1 MKSVQLAVNGTLMRG
16 LELNKNLLAVGATF
30 VKEATTAPIYKLWS
44 INDVH
49 PAMQRVADGGAA
61 IALEVW
67 EVPTSG
73 VATVLLQEPPGLVVG
88 KIQLGDGAFILGVLG
103 EAYACEEQREIT
115 EFEGWRRYQLA
126 MQKTIP

>member
-1 MKSVQLAVNGTLMRG
+1 MRG
-16 LELNKNLLAVGATF
+16 LKLNRNLLYVEATF
-30 VKEATTAPIYKLWS
+30 VKEAKTAPIYKLWS

-49 PAMQRVADGGAA
+49 PAMQRVAEGGAA

-88 KIQLGDGAFILGVLG
+88 KIQLIDGELILGVLG
-103 EAYACEEQREIT
+103 EAYACKEQREIT
-115 EFEGWRRYQLA
+115 EFGGWREYQLA
-126 MQKTIP
+126 RQNENT